1 MSPTDVTETD
11 QDLQGT
17 GLTDPLQPPP
27 QAAAL
32 ADVGENLLLIPE
44 PEPSENVPPL
54 PHAAP
59 PPPGQH
65 LHQQDQQVE
74 DVSDTAGHIP
84 EPLAEELTSK
94 SIFFKFQSQTFT

>member
-32 ADVGENLLLIPE
+32 ADVGENLLLLPE
-44 PEPSENVPPL
+44 PESSENVPPP

-65 LHQQDQQVE
+65 LQQQEQQVE
-74 DVSDTAGHIP
+74 DVGDTAGDIP

-94 SIFFKFQSQTFT
+94 SIFLKFQFQTFT